1 MALKHIAVRMFRP
14 TQGDLIACKVNELSL
29 GIFAARRYL
38 EQFGVPSCMA
48 ELTHHRLLG
57 YDRDEQIINGM
68 KAFGIGAERSMFT
81 LRTDDQVAYWELLK
95 AGTGIGFAAAFLAR
109 EAVDV
114 VRILPEVNIPPL
126 PMWLT
131 VYQELHTSL
140 RIRRVMDFLS
150 EALQPLVL

>member
-38 EQFGVPSCMA
+38 EQFG
-48 ELTHHRLLG
+48 
-57 YDRDEQIINGM
+57 
-68 KAFGIGAERSMFT
+68 IGAERGMFT